1 MEWLQIIVIAVLIV
15 ILGLYFIVKRAV
27 KDALKEYFENKIS
40 EKRKEYFRYRKGKW
54 QKVCFI
60 ASIILALTF
69 VTIGLCQIIQR
80 KMIGILLVCAGI
92 EIGLSIAVD
101 LGTAERK

>member
-1 MEWLQIIVIAVLIV
+1 MELIKDII
-15 ILGLYFIVKRAV
+15 K
-27 KDALKEYFENKIS
+27 ALLEGIIEYKAENKIS

-101 LGTAERK
+101 LGIAERK